1 MSDFIFNK
9 EKTTKSYK
17 EMETLKL
24 NFLLKQTHNSPNSL
38 MSKNTCLKL
47 TLSSKLE
54 EHKLPS
60 CDNFIPLYLIL
71 SFLQKISFT
80 KIYKFKNQSTE
91 DHFYLRDFTMSR
103 LI

>member
-1 MSDFIFNK
+1 MSDSISNK

-54 EHKLPS
+54 ELKLPS

-71 SFLQKISFT
+71 YFFTKKYLLRKFINLKLNKRSFLLK
-80 KIYKFKNQSTE
+80 
-91 DHFYLRDFTMSR
+91 R
-103 LI
+103 LYF